1 MSIRELLFGKKK
13 KEPSFILPQRAYTY
27 YLISGRKFVMD
38 DVQYDN
44 IRDIIEGEGY
54 ELFYMPGILPSLSKA
69 VMKYNF
75 PGVKIDFTQKD
86 FSMSV
91 AHQLNINL
99 GDDHACLV
107 WYNDDLEI
115 FEHTEPQDSFEALH
129 EQVYIKFNAV
139 LESIDSDYSFSVG
152 SADTAEEICDYCQH
166 LPMEEIEPSSCQR
179 QSRENKSFWRSRIPV
194 ERNLYELCDDIDDEV
209 ESAPIFS
216 PELDLLAQEAKD
228 AIDKLLL
235 SGFSA
240 EVIKG
245 WLDQKVK
252 LSRIR
257 ITKRNKIL
265 LEDYDIE
272 VKMGPLPKTVFLF
285 FLRHPEG
292 MRFVD
297 LQDYKQEIYDIYS
310 RLAVSDDLD
319 KIKRSVDL
327 LTNPFDNSINEK
339 CTMIK
344 YAFQKVVKDDIA
356 SNYYVSG
363 KQGHTMKIPL
373 DRTLVEWE

>member
-179 QSRENKSFWRSRIPV
+179 QSEENKSFWRSRIPV

-265 LEDYDIE
+265 LVDYDIE